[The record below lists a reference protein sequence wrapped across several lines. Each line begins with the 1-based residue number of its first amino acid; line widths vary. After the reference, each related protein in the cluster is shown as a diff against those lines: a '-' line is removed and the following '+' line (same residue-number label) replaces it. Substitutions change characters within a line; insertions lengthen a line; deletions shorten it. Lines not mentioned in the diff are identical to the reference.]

1 MPLREG
7 QAQPSVRYDGAGGA
21 GPLPERR
28 WIGAV
33 LAAVTLA
40 SPRPGLGAD
49 HRLTVGGG
57 RIDVSITGS
66 GSLPEP
72 ALLRWIDNAARGVT
86 AYFGRYPVPQVRLRV
101 RTGTSGGVGHGITH
115 GGRVPSIGIQVG
127 RAADESDLRDDWV
140 LTHEMVHLA
149 FPDLVSDDAW
159 AEEGLAT
166 YVEPLARARLGLL
179 SEDEVWS
186 GLISELPKGLP
197 RRGDQG
203 LHGTEDWGRTYWGG
217 ALFWLIADVR
227 IREKTGNRRGL
238 PDALAEILDAG
249 GDIRANWGLLRAL
262 DAGDRALGLTV
273 LSDLYRELGV
283 APGTPDLA
291 ELWRRLGVRR
301 VGGRV
306 LYDNSAALAHVRRA
320 IVGAPLVDRNA
331 KALPRVIYTAA
342 SRH

>member
-1 MPLREG
+1 M
-7 QAQPSVRYDGAGGA
+7 
-21 GPLPERR
+21 PERR
-28 WIGAV
+28 SIAAP
-33 LAAVTLA
+33 LAAVALA
-40 SPRPGLGAD
+40 FPRPGLGAD
-49 HRLTVGGG
+49 HRLAVGGG
-57 RIDVSITGS
+57 TVDVSITGS

-72 ALLRWIDNAARGVT
+72 ALLRWIDNAARAVT

-101 RTGTSGGVGHGITH
+101 RTGTRGGLGHGITH

-127 RAADESDLRDDWV
+127 RAADESDLQDDWV
-140 LTHEMVHLA
+140 LTHEMAHLG

-203 LHGTEDWGRTYWGG
+203 LHGTDWDLR
-217 ALFWLIADVR
+217 
-227 IREKTGNRRGL
+227 
-238 PDALAEILDAG
+238 
-249 GDIRANWGLLRAL
+249 RAL

-283 APGTPDLA
+283 APGTPDLG

-306 LYDNSAALAHVRRA
+306 LYDDSAALAHVRRA
-320 IVGAPLVDRNA
+320 IVGAPWVDRNA